1 MSDKIG
7 IAFGEA
13 STWRS
18 LVVLL
23 TLVGIELSPE
33 QAEAIGKAGAA
44 VFVVFGVFFKRS
56 PTGAKQ

>member
-1 MSDKIG
+1 MKDV
-7 IAFGEA
+7 FGVSLAEA

-18 LVVLL
+18 LIVLL

-44 VFVVFGVFFKRS
+44 LFVVFGVFTKHKS
-56 PTGAKQ
+56 SVG